1 MTGFW
6 RREDG
11 NVAIEGLLGG
21 VLLLGWFMAAYEF
34 YDAFRIKARI
44 SSASYTM
51 ADLISRQKAAIGP
64 AYIDGTK
71 RLFDQ
76 FVGIRAT
83 DRSWLRITLISCPA
97 TPEDMQTCDGVSK
110 PMRLDQSHATGG
122 HTALTQETLDA
133 RAHRIPMM
141 AAGDSAVVLETVY
154 TYLPVFG
161 IGDRDLSLGGS
172 VPIAAG
178 LTSRLTFHEFIVTR
192 PRGPRTVWNADH

>member
-1 MTGFW
+1 MTLW
-6 RREDG
+6 RCEDG
-11 NVAIEGLLGG
+11 NVVIEGLLGG

-44 SSASYTM
+44 SSASYTV
-51 ADLISRQKAAIGP
+51 ADLISRQKTAIGP
-64 AYIDGTK
+64 AYVAGTK
-71 RLFDQ
+71 HLFDQ

-83 DRSWLRITLISCPA
+83 DRSWMRITLISCPA
-97 TPEDMQTCDGVSK
+97 TAEDVGNCDGVVK
-110 PMRLDQSHATGG
+110 PMRLDQSHATDG

-133 RAHRIPMM
+133 RAGRIPVM

-172 VPIAAG
+172 APVAAG

-192 PRGPRTVWNADH
+192 PRGPRTVWNGER